1 MVLGRVLRDF
11 APPGI
16 PLMDAAS
23 ATRASKRAAELIA
36 SCSIEVTPKDHYAGE
51 RLRELFEP
59 GLTVFVNFP
68 PRVTHHDSLAACAR
82 LRRAGFE
89 PVPHIPARQLLGFSQ
104 ANDFL
109 ARAVTEAGV
118 TRVLVLGGDA
128 ARPAGPFQSALDLL
142 ATGLVE
148 KHGISAVAFA
158 GYPEGHARIDAH
170 VLEAALRAKLALAR
184 TRGLMASVVTQ
195 FAFEAEPIL
204 AWVAAL
210 RRDGIDCPVHIGL
223 AGPASIA
230 MLARYA
236 VRCGIGASL
245 RALARGHTDFA
256 HVLTE
261 ANPGALVEGLA
272 ARESGTASID
282 GVHIFTFGGVRR
294 AAGWIKEAATWSVR
308 A

>member
-1 MVLGRVLRDF
+1 MSGSDEGVS
-11 APPGI
+11 
-16 PLMDAAS
+16 MTDAAPRGPIAS
-23 ATRASKRAAELIA
+23 PTDPARRAVELIGA
-36 SCSIEVTPKDHYAGE
+36 CSIEVSPKDHYAGE

-59 GLTVFVNFP
+59 GLTVFVNYP

-89 PVPHIPARQLLGFSQ
+89 PVPHIAARQLLGFSQ
-104 ANDFL
+104 ANDFIV
-109 ARAVTEAGV
+109 RAAGEAGV
-118 TRVLVLGGDA
+118 TRVLLLGGDT
-128 ARPAGPFQSALDLL
+128 ARPAGPFNSALELL

-148 KHGISAVAFA
+148 RHGIPAVAFA

-170 VLEAALRAKLALAR
+170 VLDTALRAKLELAR
-184 TRGLMASVVTQ
+184 MSGLATSVVTQ

-204 AWVAAL
+204 DWLAAL
-210 RRDGIDCPVHIGL
+210 RRDGIACPVHVGL

-230 MLARYA
+230 MLARFA

-261 ANPGALVEGLA
+261 ANPGPLVQALA
-272 ARESGTASID
+272 AREDPAAPID
-282 GVHIFTFGGVRR
+282 GVHVFTFGGVRR
-294 AAGWIKEAATWSVR
+294 AARWIKEAGR
-308 A
+308 AL